1 MATREIA
8 PAKVNLFL
16 HVIDKRSDGY
26 HLLESLISFSNYGDV
41 LTVEKADKFGLNI
54 IGPFSNMIQ
63 ADQDNLITRATQIYL
78 GDNKPLPPL
87 QVTLEKNIPIG
98 AGLGGGS
105 SDAAAMI
112 KILQKLKI
120 PMREDQTID
129 EILLSLGADVPVCY
143 HGKSCFMEGIGE
155 KITPL
160 SLSEKIPAILIH
172 PNISCATPTIFS
184 QIMSPYT
191 PSIDQELL
199 HYDALSFL
207 HKQQNDLSAAAIKIV
222 PDIQNIL
229 ENLNEQSGCFLAR
242 MSGSGSA
249 CFGLFDTK
257 DLAEQAALKIKEQH
271 PQWWVQPITLN

>member
-16 HVIDKRSDGY
+16 HVIGKRSDGY

-54 IGPFSNMIQ
+54 IGPFSNMIK
-63 ADQDNLITRATQIYL
+63 ADQDNLITRATQTYI

-87 QVTLEKNIPIG
+87 KVTLEKNIPIG

-120 PMREDQTID
+120 PMREDRTID
-129 EILLSLGADVPVCY
+129 DILLSLGADVPVSY
-143 HGKSCFMEGIGE
+143 HGKSCFLEGIGE

-160 SLSEKIPAILIH
+160 PLPEKIPAILIH

-184 QIMSPYT
+184 QITPPYT

-199 HYDALSFL
+199 HHDALSFL
-207 HKQQNDLSAAAIKIV
+207 HKQQNDLSAAAIKTV

-229 ENLNEQSGCFLAR
+229 ENLNEQIGCSLAR

-249 CFGLFDTK
+249 CFGLFYTK